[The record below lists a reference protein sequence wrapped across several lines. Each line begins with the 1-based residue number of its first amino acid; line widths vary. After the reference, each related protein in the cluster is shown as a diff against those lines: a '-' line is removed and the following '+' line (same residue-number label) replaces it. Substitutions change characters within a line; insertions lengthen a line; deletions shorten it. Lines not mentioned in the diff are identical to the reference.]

1 MDVGGIL
8 LGSIL
13 IGGSIAAATG
23 LIAVAGVLQVAGS
36 AGLREPP
43 PMASGSILAR
53 QRAVDARLRE
63 RYLQRQ
69 RRPDPWRGTT
79 EVPVA
84 AAEAALEDV
93 ELPNSGTVVAP
104 LGWHDHHLRRQ
115 GVVRPAHGQ

>member
-13 IGGSIAAATG
+13 VGGSIAVATG
-23 LIAVAGVLQVAGS
+23 LIAVVGVLQVAGS
-36 AGLREPP
+36 AGLHEPP
-43 PMASGSILAR
+43 PMASGILAR

-63 RYLQRQ
+63 RYMQRQ
-69 RRPDPWRGTT
+69 GWPDQWRATP
-79 EVPVA
+79 EVPGP
-84 AAEAALEDV
+84 AAETVPGDV

-104 LGWHDHHLRRQ
+104 PGWHDHHLRRQ